1 MGKDKYVQFVVIST
15 LLATHAWA
23 GPGSTTNDLMSQL
36 QTTQGGAASG
46 VVPVP
51 GGAQESCPAAQTID
65 TANQDAENNGLPFSK
80 PWVAFNKPELLREPF
95 NLKKTLNTI
104 INSSP
109 NNTVSPA
116 DLMSSIIDSHSLTSA
131 IEDRYRLTV
140 ATSGRCA
147 KPSSRRTI
155 GSS

>member
-1 MGKDKYVQFVVIST
+1 
-15 LLATHAWA
+15 
-23 GPGSTTNDLMSQL
+23 MSQL

-51 GGAQESCPAAQTID
+51 GGAQESCPAAQAID